1 MASLNGRPHVVK
13 DSLRA
18 VQFALLKAGFQQL
31 NFGVASLCDHGKLQ
45 SHRFVRD
52 HLTDQ
57 VSIQQQLI
65 GLLVSLSGV
74 PERS

>member
-1 MASLNGRPHVVK
+1 MAGLNRRPHCVE

-18 VQFALLKAGFQQL
+18 VQFALLKAGLQQL
-31 NFGVASLCDHGKLQ
+31 NFRVASLCDHGKLQ
-45 SHRFVRD
+45 SHWFVRD
-52 HLTDQ
+52 HLTDE
-57 VSIQQQLI
+57 VRIQQQLI